1 MYDIDITEINLLDED
16 DVSSSFDYGGIDT
29 LYASWSLSDNTSVS
43 VGKMKPLFTQ
53 EYTMDSN
60 ELPVLERSL
69 LVKQLAPYKS
79 TGLIFQVN
87 LNLGPLVAL
96 CSQVKK
102 KRI

>member
-1 MYDIDITEINLLDED
+1 MPRLGAMVKLMYDINIQGEINLVDEE

-60 ELPVLERSL
+60 ELPVLE
-69 LVKQLAPYKS
+69 
-79 TGLIFQVN
+79 
-87 LNLGPLVAL
+87 
-96 CSQVKK
+96 
-102 KRI
+102 